1 MTYNI
6 DDFQTRIAW
15 VADTLI
21 PPDAKFGMPSATEA
35 GMLERLLPRA
45 LKERDD
51 MAPSF
56 FEAISRLPETR
67 PNDPMDA
74 IRALG
79 TDGFY
84 VISFLIAGA
93 YFLDEAVN
101 QKLRYPGQEALYDT
115 PDYDELMETIER
127 VQSRGAVYLEVP
139 PGSESV

>member
-21 PPDAKFGMPSATEA
+21 PSDPKSGMPSATEA
-35 GMLERLLPRA
+35 GVPDRLLPRA

-51 MAPSF
+51 LAPSF
-56 FEAISRLPETR
+56 FRALLRLPETG
-67 PNDPMDA
+67 PKDPMDA

-79 TDGFY
+79 ADDFHS
-84 VISFLIAGA
+84 IAFLIAGA
-93 YFLDEAVN
+93 YFLDEAIN
-101 QKLRYPGQEALYDT
+101 RKLRYPGQEALHET

-127 VQSRGAVYLEVP
+127 VQSRGQVYLDVP
-139 PGSESV
+139 DSPGPV